1 MRSVALALLAVVLL
15 NLAVPFGI
23 VADFLIERDR
33 IARELCVQ
41 RLTPET
47 MRTCHGQCYVM
58 KKLRSVEQQEQRLP
72 EGLRVLKLDDA
83 VAEHSVLSLLPLA
96 AQRLRSPACDE
107 SALEGVR
114 SALEH
119 VPWG

>member
-1 MRSVALALLAVVLL
+1 MRYAALALLAVVLL
-15 NLAVPFGI
+15 NLAVPFAI
-23 VADFLIERDR
+23 VADFLVERDR

-41 RLTPET
+41 RLTPES

-83 VAEHSVLSLLPLA
+83 VAEHRVLSLVLPTPTLIRTSDEGA
-96 AQRLRSPACDE
+96 A
-107 SALEGVR
+107 ALEGVPT
-114 SALEH
+114 SVEH
-119 VPWG
+119 VPWC